1 MFYKIKS
8 LYKLGVEIHLHT
20 FEYGK
25 GEAKELDK
33 YCKKV
38 YYYKRKTAF
47 KSIFSRTPYIVNS
60 RRNKELIKNLCSI
73 KAPILFEGLH
83 TTSPL
88 QTHEFKNRKIFI
100 RTHNIEHYYYK
111 KLSRSEKNIPKK
123 IFFSI
128 EATKL
133 KLYNKILTKCN
144 SILTISK
151 FEQEYF
157 NEKFNS
163 KAIYI
168 PVFHGNISVKF
179 LSKKGNFALYHGNL
193 NVSDNIK
200 AINYLVDIFKTL
212 DYPLV
217 ITGNIENSIFRS
229 KINKYGNI
237 KFIHLNNQEQLND
250 LLDRAHINVLPTFQ
264 KTGIK
269 LKLINSLFNS
279 RFCIVNPDMVD
290 GTGLESL
297 CYIAK
302 TKMDFKKQI
311 VKLIN
316 EDFLEN
322 ERVKRESILKD
333 FDNSTSAKKIL
344 ELMNQ

>member
-8 LYKLGVEIHLHT
+8 LYKLGIEIYLHT

-47 KSIFSRTPYIVNS
+47 KNFFSRTPYIVNS
-60 RRNKELIKNLCSI
+60 RRNKELIKNLSSI
-73 KAPILFEGLH
+73 KVPILFEGLH

-88 QTHEFKNRKIFI
+88 QTHEFKGRKIFV
-100 RTHNIEHYYYK
+100 RAHNIEHRYYK
-111 KLSRSEKNIPKK
+111 KLSHSEKNIPKK

-133 KLYNKILTKCN
+133 KLYNEILTKCT

-157 NEKFNS
+157 NEKFNN

-168 PVFHGNISVKF
+168 PVFHANNPAKY

-193 NVSDNIK
+193 NISDNIR
-200 AINYLVDIFKTL
+200 AVYYLIDVFKTIK
-212 DYPLV
+212 YPL
-217 ITGNIENSIFRS
+217 IIAGNIENTKFQK
-229 KINKYGNI
+229 KINRYKNI
-237 KFIHLNNQEQLND
+237 NFVQLKNQKQLNE
-250 LLDRAHINVLPTFQ
+250 LFDRAHINVLPSFQ

-269 LKLINSLFNS
+269 LKLLNSLFNS
-279 RFCIVNPDMVD
+279 RFCIVNPEMVE

-297 CYIAK
+297 CYI
-302 TKMDFKKQI
+302 TKNKLEFKKQI
-311 VKLIN
+311 LNLIDSDFK
-316 EDFLEN
+316 EDEII
-322 ERVKRESILKD
+322 KRKSVLKD
-333 FDNSTSAKKIL
+333 FDNIKNAKKIV
-344 ELMNQ
+344 ELLTK